1 MGLVSTARDRL
12 RRFVNLGGHYL
23 PLAEALRG
31 GLICVV
37 PAVAAARLHMP
48 MLCWSAIAAFWTCL
62 ADESERPAA
71 GRLATG
77 LSFGMLGGL
86 ASASAIATHALP
98 PLSIVIVGAVAYLGA
113 SARKW
118 GGAAGTR
125 GILTATACAVS
136 ACFPVHGGAS
146 AVQYALFYFGGSVWA
161 TLAGIVLW
169 QTDGSA
175 RARMATMAFLH
186 AMANF
191 VERLARAANG
201 DSASLERGRAALR
214 ARLDAMIAVSM
225 HPRGGLPPLS
235 AKWRAD
241 AERAMALLAG
251 LESHIAAAGVGERR
265 EAAALLAPVLAQL
278 ARLVEACPRAVGRD
292 GAAADAAQSLAND
305 LAELRATL
313 AGRVAE
319 FRVAHRDDGGLTWL
333 RACETLIAR
342 YAAVLLHPAVE
353 SPSTATVPAAL
364 TAPAPGKPARGAG
377 RLAALRREIVAP
389 NPFHR
394 YASRLAVAAM
404 IAVALARISGVQ
416 QGYWLALTTMFIMQ
430 PTLSQTV
437 KLSGLRIGGTL
448 LGAVLAS
455 AVSLLVHDPLL
466 LALAVLPLATGTLA
480 TRSVSYVSYIL
491 FLTSHFILVAHLG
504 TPIGPSWMLAAL
516 RVGNSF
522 AGVLVGV
529 VISLLA
535 WPDRE
540 HHRIGEVADLAMA
553 ATATYLRAVGDDAPA
568 HARARRESLTVLRR
582 QACVAIDR
590 LDATIAAT
598 RFESIA
604 SDPRTASAT
613 VAMQQMKALVGALA
627 PVEYLDDTLDALDRA
642 TIAAAARD
650 AARLIA
656 DVNADAAP
664 AHAHAHAHATRPE
677 SPRDGDRASGH
688 AREIQREVAER
699 AWIVH
704 ALRSRISAVQRAPL
718 RRAEA
723 ASGKPSSASRQRV

>member
-319 FRVAHRDDGGLTWL
+319 FRVAHRDDAGLTWL

-656 DVNADAAP
+656 DAAP

>member
-319 FRVAHRDDGGLTWL
+319 FRVAHRDDAGLTWL

-353 SPSTATVPAAL
+353 SPSTATAPAAL

-540 HHRIGEVADLAMA
+540 HHRIGEVADLAMV

-656 DVNADAAP
+656 DAAP
-664 AHAHAHAHATRPE
+664 APAHAHATRPE

-704 ALRSRISAVQRAPL
+704 ALRSRISAVQRASL

>member
-319 FRVAHRDDGGLTWL
+319 FRVAHRDDAGLTWL

-342 YAAVLLHPAVE
+342 YAVVLLHPAVE

-656 DVNADAAP
+656 DAAP

>member
-292 GAAADAAQSLAND
+292 GAAGDAAQSLAND

-319 FRVAHRDDGGLTWL
+319 FRVAHRDDAGLTWL

-656 DVNADAAP
+656 DAAP
-664 AHAHAHAHATRPE
+664 APAHAHATRPE

>member
-1 MGLVSTARDRL
+1 
-12 RRFVNLGGHYL
+12 
-23 PLAEALRG
+23 
-31 GLICVV
+31 
-37 PAVAAARLHMP
+37 
-48 MLCWSAIAAFWTCL
+48 
-62 ADESERPAA
+62 
-71 GRLATG
+71 
-77 LSFGMLGGL
+77 
-86 ASASAIATHALP
+86 
-98 PLSIVIVGAVAYLGA
+98 
-113 SARKW
+113 
-118 GGAAGTR
+118 
-125 GILTATACAVS
+125 
-136 ACFPVHGGAS
+136 
-146 AVQYALFYFGGSVWA
+146 
-161 TLAGIVLW
+161 
-169 QTDGSA
+169 
-175 RARMATMAFLH
+175 
-186 AMANF
+186 
-191 VERLARAANG
+191 
-201 DSASLERGRAALR
+201 
-214 ARLDAMIAVSM
+214 
-225 HPRGGLPPLS
+225 
-235 AKWRAD
+235 
-241 AERAMALLAG
+241 
-251 LESHIAAAGVGERR
+251 
-265 EAAALLAPVLAQL
+265 
-278 ARLVEACPRAVGRD
+278 
-292 GAAADAAQSLAND
+292 
-305 LAELRATL
+305 
-313 AGRVAE
+313 
-319 FRVAHRDDGGLTWL
+319 
-333 RACETLIAR
+333 
-342 YAAVLLHPAVE
+342 VLLHPAVE

-568 HARARRESLTVLRR
+568 RARARRESLTVLRR

-642 TIAAAARD
+642 TIAAAARRRAPDRRRRAGARARD
-650 AARLIA
+650 AAGKPARRRSRVRPRARNSAGSGRARVDRPCAAFAHLGRAARAVAPRGSGVRQAVERIAAARMNPRIRAAVRGCIVALFIPAVARAQGSVAISGLIDGGIA
-656 DVNADAAP
+656 FVDDIGSHRGD
-664 AHAHAHAHATRPE
+664 AHAFQAKSGDANVSRLTLSGNEPLGADLNALFLLATGFAVTNGALGQQGRLFGFQSYVGLASGRYGTVTVGRQFDSTLQLVQPFALAGTPFGGVAFAHPFDNDNLANYTRTNNSVKYTSPLLGGFRFGATYGFSNEAGGFGNNRGYAFAATYEHGPFRPARATSHSTAKAICRPPMPMARSRPARRSTRRGSAPSARRPLTRGTGCGCPRSRRARGSMRSRRSTTSPMRRSCCTARTSRSTTRRSTRATR
-677 SPRDGDRASGH
+677 
-688 AREIQREVAER
+688 
-699 AWIVH
+699 
-704 ALRSRISAVQRAPL
+704 
-718 RRAEA
+718 
-723 ASGKPSSASRQRV
+723 

>member
-319 FRVAHRDDGGLTWL
+319 FRVAHRDDAGLTWL

-342 YAAVLLHPAVE
+342 YAVVLLHPAVE

-656 DVNADAAP
+656 DAAP
-664 AHAHAHAHATRPE
+664 AHAHAHATRPE

>member
-319 FRVAHRDDGGLTWL
+319 FRVAHRDDAGLTWL

-353 SPSTATVPAAL
+353 SPSTATAPAAL

-656 DVNADAAP
+656 DAAP
-664 AHAHAHAHATRPE
+664 APAHAHAHATRPE

>member
-319 FRVAHRDDGGLTWL
+319 FHVAHRDDAGLTWL

-342 YAAVLLHPAVE
+342 YAVVLLHPAVE

-656 DVNADAAP
+656 DAAP
-664 AHAHAHAHATRPE
+664 APAHAHATRPE

>member
-319 FRVAHRDDGGLTWL
+319 FRVAHRDDAGLTWL

-664 AHAHAHAHATRPE
+664 AHAHAHATRPE

>member
-319 FRVAHRDDGGLTWL
+319 FRVAHRDDAGLTWL

-656 DVNADAAP
+656 DAAP
-664 AHAHAHAHATRPE
+664 APAHATRPE

>member
-225 HPRGGLPPLS
+225 HPRGGRPPLS

-319 FRVAHRDDGGLTWL
+319 FRVAHRDDAGLTWL

-353 SPSTATVPAAL
+353 SPSTATAPAAL

-394 YASRLAVAAM
+394 YASCLAVAAM

-480 TRSVSYVSYIL
+480 TRSVSYVSYLL
-491 FLTSHFILVAHLG
+491 FLTSHFLLVAHLG

-540 HHRIGEVADLAMA
+540 HPRIGEVADLAMA

-656 DVNADAAP
+656 DAAP
-664 AHAHAHAHATRPE
+664 APAHAHATRPE

-688 AREIQREVAER
+688 AREIQLEVAER

-704 ALRSRISAVQRAPL
+704 ALRSRISAAQRAPL

>member
-319 FRVAHRDDGGLTWL
+319 FRVAHRDDAGLTWL

-656 DVNADAAP
+656 DAAP

-677 SPRDGDRASGH
+677 SSRDGDHASGH

>member
-319 FRVAHRDDGGLTWL
+319 FRVAHRDDAGLTWL

-656 DVNADAAP
+656 DAAP
-664 AHAHAHAHATRPE
+664 APAHAHATRPE

>member
-319 FRVAHRDDGGLTWL
+319 FRVAHRDDAGLTWL

-353 SPSTATVPAAL
+353 SPSTATAPAAL

-656 DVNADAAP
+656 DAAP
-664 AHAHAHAHATRPE
+664 APAHAHATRPE

>member
-319 FRVAHRDDGGLTWL
+319 FRVAHRDDAGLTWL

-656 DVNADAAP
+656 DAAP
-664 AHAHAHAHATRPE
+664 AHAPAHAHAHATRPE

>member
-319 FRVAHRDDGGLTWL
+319 FRVAHRDDAGLTWL

-664 AHAHAHAHATRPE
+664 APAHAHAHATRPE

>member
-161 TLAGIVLW
+161 TLAGIFLW

-319 FRVAHRDDGGLTWL
+319 FRVAHRDDAGLTWL

-529 VISLLA
+529 LISLLA

-568 HARARRESLTVLRR
+568 RARARRESLTVLRR

-656 DVNADAAP
+656 DAAP
-664 AHAHAHAHATRPE
+664 APAPAHATRPE

>member
-319 FRVAHRDDGGLTWL
+319 FRVAHRDDAGLTWL

-529 VISLLA
+529 LISLLA

-568 HARARRESLTVLRR
+568 PARARRESLTVLRR

-656 DVNADAAP
+656 DAAP
-664 AHAHAHAHATRPE
+664 APAPAHATRPE

>member
-1 MGLVSTARDRL
+1 M
-12 RRFVNLGGHYL
+12 
-23 PLAEALRG
+23 
-31 GLICVV
+31 
-37 PAVAAARLHMP
+37 
-48 MLCWSAIAAFWTCL
+48 
-62 ADESERPAA
+62 
-71 GRLATG
+71 
-77 LSFGMLGGL
+77 
-86 ASASAIATHALP
+86 
-98 PLSIVIVGAVAYLGA
+98 
-113 SARKW
+113 
-118 GGAAGTR
+118 
-125 GILTATACAVS
+125 
-136 ACFPVHGGAS
+136 
-146 AVQYALFYFGGSVWA
+146 
-161 TLAGIVLW
+161 
-169 QTDGSA
+169 
-175 RARMATMAFLH
+175 
-186 AMANF
+186 
-191 VERLARAANG
+191 
-201 DSASLERGRAALR
+201 
-214 ARLDAMIAVSM
+214 
-225 HPRGGLPPLS
+225 
-235 AKWRAD
+235 
-241 AERAMALLAG
+241 
-251 LESHIAAAGVGERR
+251 
-265 EAAALLAPVLAQL
+265 
-278 ARLVEACPRAVGRD
+278 
-292 GAAADAAQSLAND
+292 
-305 LAELRATL
+305 
-313 AGRVAE
+313 
-319 FRVAHRDDGGLTWL
+319 

>member
-319 FRVAHRDDGGLTWL
+319 FRVAHRDDAGLTWL

-342 YAAVLLHPAVE
+342 YAVVLLHPAVE

-656 DVNADAAP
+656 DAAP
-664 AHAHAHAHATRPE
+664 APAHATRPE